1 MTDNTQENKKNFSK
15 IINRNKKPILIR
27 NKFFTLQKG
36 DSSKN
41 INDQISLENKS
52 ELINANS
59 ILKLSDITK
68 KEKIIINQKYSPKN
82 DKKYSNETLFGNRL
96 SKGLIFLN
104 KMNEKNA
111 RKSLFLNLQKTIFN
125 KNLTLLNQR
134 NSSFLFTKKYS
145 PRKIKFFSVDK
156 KIKNN
161 SIKQVLSPFKTIKN
175 PKHHYQMYFP
185 RLAKRNNIFTPK
197 LSSKSIDADIIKEKE
212 EKERE
217 KNTINENLLNLLDKI
232 KQRISP
238 KRKLIFEKDKLPNIN
253 KIKKVKSCIHKEQNF
268 KGKIEFIKTHLDGFT
283 KTNDAYKNR
292 YKSEKRF
299 QINEG
304 YIDLDVLGDGD
315 NMSFKTD
322 LIERHGVIYY
332 EFSKNGR
339 METIEGK
346 FHKVHKDK
354 AQFKKLLQKYNQNE
368 ILKEIQDKDFQY
380 IKKNYGIDSIAINQN
395 VYKDLYHMIFKN
407 KDNILEIKKPD

>member
-15 IINRNKKPILIR
+15 IINRNKKPILIT
-27 NKFFTLQKG
+27 NKFF
-36 DSSKN
+36 
-41 INDQISLENKS
+41 NDQISLENKS

-134 NSSFLFTKKYS
+134 NNSFLFTKKYS

-253 KIKKVKSCIHKEQNF
+253 KI
-268 KGKIEFIKTHLDGFT
+268 
-283 KTNDAYKNR
+283 
-292 YKSEKRF
+292 
-299 QINEG
+299 
-304 YIDLDVLGDGD
+304 
-315 NMSFKTD
+315 
-322 LIERHGVIYY
+322 
-332 EFSKNGR
+332 
-339 METIEGK
+339 
-346 FHKVHKDK
+346 
-354 AQFKKLLQKYNQNE
+354 
-368 ILKEIQDKDFQY
+368 
-380 IKKNYGIDSIAINQN
+380 
-395 VYKDLYHMIFKN
+395 IFKI
-407 KDNILEIKKPD
+407 DRYP

>member
-1 MTDNTQENKKNFSK
+1 MTDNIQENKKDFSK

-134 NSSFLFTKKYS
+134 NNSFLFTKKYS

-238 KRKLIFEKDKLPNIN
+238 KRKLIFEKNKLPNIN

-292 YKSEKRF
+292 Y
-299 QINEG
+299 I
-304 YIDLDVLGDGD
+304 
-315 NMSFKTD
+315 
-322 LIERHGVIYY
+322 
-332 EFSKNGR
+332 
-339 METIEGK
+339 
-346 FHKVHKDK
+346 
-354 AQFKKLLQKYNQNE
+354 
-368 ILKEIQDKDFQY
+368 
-380 IKKNYGIDSIAINQN
+380 
-395 VYKDLYHMIFKN
+395 
-407 KDNILEIKKPD
+407 